1 MSTTEQIPEERAEE
15 PYTVLEA
22 EKLAAR
28 LGDMLR
34 KKVEGYDI
42 YARNF
47 FNRVVV
53 TVGARF
59 YDISDAVLATLE
71 SSGVDMEEA
80 FEDAYERML
89 EEINTDYTVYISGR
103 IETKKF
109 VIEFYPEECR
119 GDDCIAG
126 LTVEVRFKQ
135 KVTEVDLDNIA
146 ELIATVFRL

>member
-1 MSTTEQIPEERAEE
+1 MSTTGQILEE

-22 EKLAAR
+22 EKLAMK

-34 KKVEGYDI
+34 RKIEDYTV

-53 TVGARF
+53 TVGVQF
-59 YDISDAVLATLE
+59 YDISDAVLSMLE
-71 SSGVDMEEA
+71 NSGVDVEES
-80 FEDAYERML
+80 FEHAYEHML
-89 EEINTDYTVYISGR
+89 EEINMDYTVYVTGR
-103 IETKKF
+103 IETEKF
-109 VIEFYPEECR
+109 AITFEPEECER
-119 GDDCIAG
+119 DECIAG
-126 LTVEVRFKQ
+126 LTAEVEFKQ